1 LTIRLKTLIIVAI
14 TSVGLMVAL
23 YTSSRFFLLREF
35 IAIEQVSARENIE
48 RVRSALD
55 YDLESIDRF
64 NIDNAAFDETY
75 EYMAHPKAAYIRSV
89 LGEGSTGVLAM
100 QHLNF
105 VAFIDNSGR
114 ILAARWSVLP
124 SSTFTRLPD
133 SLLAHISSQ
142 DILLKYATTTSK
154 VTGVILSAE
163 GPLLVASRPIVT
175 SNSSGP
181 ARGALLAA
189 RFLDSAEIQ
198 RLAARTHVAMSAHPL
213 DGSKLSPDLELARAH
228 LNAGESVYIRP
239 LSEMAI
245 CGYVL
250 IDDIYGKPALIVR
263 VDIPRTIYRQ
273 GRVSL
278 LYCFGTLLLSGI
290 VFGIVMQLLLQ
301 KSVVSRLSALN
312 ASVGA
317 IAASGD
323 SSARVSFPGRDE
335 LASLGGAIDLML
347 KSLQV
352 SEERERQAKEAA
364 EAASQAKSEFLAN
377 MSHEL
382 RTPLNGVMGMTD
394 LVLDT
399 DLTAEQR
406 EYLDTVKMSAD
417 SLVTVINDIFD
428 FSNIE
433 AGKIELDVMDFDLRD
448 CLEATLKTL
457 ALRAH
462 EKGLE
467 ILCEMAPEVPEG
479 LQGDSNRLRQ
489 VVYNLVGNA
498 IKFTKEG
505 EVVLGVRALE
515 ITGEERLL
523 QFTVTDTGIGI
534 PPEKQESIFEAFNQ
548 ADTST
553 TRRYGGTGLGLTISA
568 RFVGMMGGKIWVESE
583 PGRGTSFHFTAR
595 LRVTGAQAIKIGA
608 IVPSETLRG
617 VKALVVDDNKSS
629 LGILERMLK
638 RWGMNPTTVEGGEEA
653 IGHLCFAREAGD
665 PYALI
670 LMDMHMP
677 NMDGLGLLERIRQS
691 SPMATATIMML
702 TSTDHRVDGAR
713 RLELGVAA
721 HLVKPIRQSELQ
733 VVIARALGAKEH
745 GGAIPL
751 LMRFSVE
758 DGRDPLACL
767 NVLLVED
774 NAVNQR
780 LAARLLEKRGHRVV
794 VTANGREALAALEK
808 GNFDLVF
815 MDVQMPEMDGLEATT
830 EIRKKEQLSGRH
842 QPVIALTAHAMK
854 GDQERCLAAGVDGYL
869 TKPIRPQELDAVL
882 LGYVSRRREIAN
894 AQETIVSGN

>member
-14 TSVGLMVAL
+14 TSVGLMVVL

-35 IAIEQVSARENIE
+35 IAIEQASARENIE

-55 YDLESIDRF
+55 YDLESIDKF

-75 EYMAHPKAAYIRSV
+75 EYMAHPNAAYIQSV
-89 LGEGSTGVLAM
+89 LGDGSTGVLAV

-114 ILAARWSVLP
+114 ILAARWSDLT
-124 SSTFTRLPD
+124 SRTLTRVPE
-133 SLLAHISSQ
+133 SLLAHISAQ
-142 DILLKYATTTSK
+142 DILLKHPTTTSK
-154 VTGVILSAE
+154 VTGVILIAE
-163 GPLLVASRPIVT
+163 GPLLVASRPIVST
-175 SNSSGP
+175 NSNGP

-198 RLAARTHVAMSAHPL
+198 RLADRTHVSLTAHPL
-213 DGSKLSPDLELARAH
+213 DGSKLSPDLEQARAH
-228 LNAGESVYIRP
+228 LHAGESVYVRP
-239 LSEMAI
+239 LSEMTI
-245 CGYVL
+245 SGYVL

-263 VDIPRTIYRQ
+263 VEIPRTIYRE

-290 VFGIVMQLLLQ
+290 VFGVVIQLLLQ

-335 LASLGGAIDLML
+335 LASLGGAIDRML

-352 SEERERQAKEAA
+352 SEERERVAKEAA
-364 EAASQAKSEFLAN
+364 QVASQAKSEFLAN

-399 DLTAEQR
+399 ELTAEQR
-406 EYLDTVKMSAD
+406 EYLNTVKLSAD

-433 AGKIELDVMDFDLRD
+433 AGKIELDMTDFNLRD

-467 ILCEMAPEVPEG
+467 LLCEAAPEVPQG
-479 LQGDSNRLRQ
+479 VHGDSNRLRQ

-515 ITGEERLL
+515 STGEERLL

-534 PPEKQESIFEAFNQ
+534 PPEKLESIFEAFNQ

-553 TRRYGGTGLGLTISA
+553 TRRYGGTGLGLTIST
-568 RFVGMMGGKIWVESE
+568 RFVGMMGGRIWVESE
-583 PGRGTSFHFTAR
+583 PGRGTRFHFTAR
-595 LRVTGAQAIKIGA
+595 LGVAGAQAIKIGP
-608 IVPSETLRG
+608 IVPLEALRG
-617 VKALVVDDNKSS
+617 VKVLIVDDNKSS
-629 LGILERMLK
+629 RDILQGILK
-638 RWGMNPTTVEGGEEA
+638 RWGMNPTTADGGEEA
-653 IGHLCFAREAGD
+653 IGHLGFAREAGD

-670 LMDMHMP
+670 LADVHMP
-677 NMDGLGLLERIRQS
+677 KMDGWSLMERIQQS
-691 SPMATATIMML
+691 PQLAAATIMML

-713 RLELGVAA
+713 CQELGVAA
-721 HLVKPIRQSELQ
+721 HLLKPIRQSELREAM
-733 VVIARALGAKEH
+733 ARALGAKEQ
-745 GGAIPL
+745 GAAIPL

-758 DGRDPLACL
+758 DGRDPWARL

-808 GNFDLVF
+808 GAFDLVF
-815 MDVQMPEMDGLEATT
+815 MDVQMPEMDGLEATVA
-830 EIRKKEQLSGRH
+830 IRKMEQLSGRH
-842 QPVIALTAHAMK
+842 QAVIALTAHAMK

-869 TKPIRPQELDAVL
+869 TKPIRPQELDAIL
-882 LGYVSRRREIAN
+882 MGYVSRRRETAT
-894 AQETIVSGN
+894 AHEAIVSGN

>member
-14 TSVGLMVAL
+14 TSAGLMVAL
-23 YTSSRFFLLREF
+23 YASSRFFLLREF
-35 IAIEQVSARENIE
+35 IAIEQVSARENVE
-48 RVRSALD
+48 RVRSALG

-64 NIDNAAFDETY
+64 NVDNAAFDETY
-75 EYMAHPKAAYIRSV
+75 EYMAHPKEAYIRSV

-105 VAFIDNSGR
+105 VAFVDKSGR
-114 ILAARWSVLP
+114 ILAARWSDLP
-124 SSTFTRLPD
+124 SSTLTRLPD
-133 SLLAHISSQ
+133 GLLAHVSSQ
-142 DILLKYATTTSK
+142 DVLLKYATTTSK
-154 VTGVILSAE
+154 VTGVILIAE
-163 GPLLVASRPIVT
+163 GPLLVASRPILT

-198 RLAARTHVAMSAHPL
+198 RLAERTHVAVSAHPL
-213 DGSKLSPDLELARAH
+213 DGSKLSPDLEQARAH
-228 LNAGESVYIRP
+228 LHAGDSVYIRP

-250 IDDIYGKPALIVR
+250 IDDIYGKPALIFR
-263 VDIPRTIYRQ
+263 VEIPRTIYRQ

-335 LASLGGAIDLML
+335 LASLGGAIDRML

-352 SEERERQAKEAA
+352 SEEREREAKEAA

-399 DLTAEQR
+399 KLTAEQR
-406 EYLDTVKMSAD
+406 EYLDTVKMSAH

-433 AGKIELDVMDFDLRD
+433 AGKIELDMMDFNLRD

-467 ILCEMAPEVPEG
+467 LLCEMAAEVPEG
-479 LQGDSNRLRQ
+479 VQGDSNRLRQ
-489 VVYNLVGNA
+489 IVYNLVGNA

-515 ITGEERLL
+515 TTGEERLL

-534 PPEKQESIFEAFNQ
+534 PPEKQASIFEAFNQ

-553 TRRYGGTGLGLTISA
+553 TRRYGGTGLGLTIST

-583 PGRGTSFHFTAR
+583 PGRGTRFHFTAR
-595 LRVTGAQAIKIGA
+595 LGVVDAQAIKTGA
-608 IVPSETLRG
+608 IVVPETLRG
-617 VKALVVDDNKSS
+617 VNVLIVDDNKSS
-629 LGILERMLK
+629 RAILEGMLK

-670 LMDMHMP
+670 LADMHMP
-677 NMDGLGLLERIRQS
+677 KMDGLGLLERIRQN
-691 SPMATATIMML
+691 SPMATIMML
-702 TSTDHRVDGAR
+702 TSTDHRVEGAR
-713 RLELGVAA
+713 CLELGVAA
-721 HLVKPIRQSELQ
+721 QLLKPIRPSELRET
-733 VVIARALGAKEH
+733 IARALGANEQ

-758 DGRDPLACL
+758 EGRDPSACL
-767 NVLLVED
+767 NILLVED

-854 GDQERCLAAGVDGYL
+854 GDEERCRAAGVDGYL
-869 TKPIRPQELDAVL
+869 TKPIRLQDLDAVL
-882 LGYVSRRREIAN
+882 MGYVSRRRELAN
-894 AQETIVSGN
+894 ADETTVSGN